1 MKQNFRLFTWHHR
14 KFDSNNKQDHEMW
27 QEREET
33 NRWIEKKHKLKTKAK
48 KERKQKEKNTTIS
61 FFFVFKYKHLR
72 LSSWLV
78 VVAAGE
84 VEVVEIVVV
93 GWKSGCCFIFL
104 YLFIVLL
111 LRRWWIEN
119 VFLTFFSRRSVVC
132 VWTKH
137 ARCCRSCCYR
147 WFFAARRDVIKMP
160 AINNGFCDFSG
171 QFPCSACTIFLEFSR
186 TTFDNFF
193 FSPFII
199 CHTQKRTHANTLTE
213 HLTYTCTRVVVFL
226 VVFLTNFSA
235 FLEL

>member
-147 WFFAARRDVIKMP
+147 WFLRCRLKTMDFAI
-160 AINNGFCDFSG
+160 
-171 QFPCSACTIFLEFSR
+171 FP
-186 TTFDNFF
+186 DNFPAALALF
-193 FSPFII
+193 FLNFHERLSTTSFFLLLLSVTHRNE
-199 CHTQKRTHANTLTE
+199 HTQTLLLSTS
-213 HLTYTCTRVVVFL
+213 HTRALALLF
-226 VVFLTNFSA
+226 F
-235 FLEL
+235 